1 MIINQ
6 HIVTFL
12 RINSMLG
19 IIFLLR
25 KVKYEGEE

>member
-12 RINSMLG
+12 RINSMLE

>member
-25 KVKYEGEE
+25 KVKCEGEE

>member
-12 RINSMLG
+12 RINCMLG

-25 KVKYEGEE
+25 KVKCEGEE